1 MTRVA
6 VFAILATFVTL
17 SACGNAHNRINGGVS
32 IKSGETAENISTVNG
47 GIHVE
52 SNGTVREVET
62 VNGSIDLENGAKADS
77 LETVNGGI
85 MLGAGAHV
93 AHDVETVNGSISLG
107 EQAKV
112 AGDVTAVNGDMSLAK
127 AADVAGEVENVNGRI
142 QLTAAHVG
150 GGIETVGGNI
160 DVGANSRVE
169 GGIVVRKPKGVSVGK
184 KIVPRIVIGPGAVVE
199 GTLKF
204 EREVKL
210 YVSESAKVGA
220 IEGAKAEKFAGDQPP
235 G

>member
-1 MTRVA
+1 MNRA
-6 VFAILATFVTL
+6 VFFAIIATFASL
-17 SACGNAHNRINGGVS
+17 AACGSGHNRINGGVAV
-32 IKSGETAENISTVNG
+32 KSGETADNIYTVNG
-47 GIHVE
+47 GIHIE
-52 SNGTVREVET
+52 ANGAARKVET

-85 MLGAGAHV
+85 MLGAGAQI

-112 AGDVTAVNGDMSLAK
+112 AGDVTAVNGGLNLSK
-127 AADVAGEVENVNGRI
+127 GADVGGEVENVNGRI
-142 QLTAAHVG
+142 QLTAAHIG

-169 GGIVVRKPKGVSVGK
+169 GGIVVKKPRGVSVGK

-220 IEGAKAEKFAGDQPP
+220 IEGAKAEKFSGDQPP